1 MDIVKKNLVSIICGV
16 LALAALV
23 AVFIWPLDGYFE
35 ELQDKVKKRAALQSE
50 INGLLTKQRVPP
62 TFDPNNPNPNAER
75 LKSFPSARVIEAGNK
90 AVEGVQK
97 QSKTVY
103 LYAVGLNEKGHEK
116 LAVAGSLPAPSNTIA
131 LNYRRNYEA
140 ELKRL
145 RDVELKAG
153 TPPTADEVTK
163 RKEAIITKLEKD
175 YIVVDGQ
182 ITNKE
187 VVESRI
193 KEQLAKV
200 IPDMQREMATSY
212 QMYLDPNVVLRVPQ
226 TIPTGGQIP
235 DPVSIWWA
243 QLEFWIT
250 SDVVKTIKDVNSG
263 SKSVLTSP
271 VKSIRLLDVPHNF
284 FPPINVTGGVR
295 PGGLGGGLG
304 GGGVEGGGAEGGGEG
319 AGEQAPLSLA
329 DAIVQPLP
337 ENPATPTKRTGNAVF
352 DVVHFTMII
361 DIEADKLPL
370 FIKTLTANR
379 FLSVKRVEWV
389 AVDSLLMQANG
400 YVFGPKPVITATL
413 ECEAV
418 FMRGWTTRYMP
429 KDIKTALKIVEQ
441 PAGQTAR
448 VGG

>member
-35 ELQDKVKKRAALQSE
+35 DLQDKVKKRAALQSE

-62 TFDPNNPNPNAER
+62 TFDPNNPNPNADR
-75 LKSFPSARVIEAGNK
+75 LKSFPSAKVIEAGNK
-90 AVEGVQK
+90 AVKLVQD
-97 QSKTVY
+97 QSSVVY
-103 LYAVGLNEKGHEK
+103 KYAVSLNEKGHEK
-116 LAVAGSLPAPSNTIA
+116 LAVPGSLPAPTNTIA
-131 LNYRRNYEA
+131 LNFRRNYEA

-153 TPPTADEVTK
+153 TPPTTDEVTK
-163 RKEAIITKLEKD
+163 RKEAIITKGEKD

-226 TIPTGGQIP
+226 SIPTGGQIP

-250 SDVVKTIKDVNSG
+250 SDVVATIKAMNAG

-271 VKSIRLLDVPHNF
+271 IKSIRMLDVPHNF

-304 GGGVEGGGAEGGGEG
+304 GSEGAGVEGGEG
-319 AGEQAPLSLA
+319 AGEQGPLSLA

-337 ENPATPTKRTGNAVF
+337 ENPTTPTKRTGNSVF
-352 DVVHFTMII
+352 DIVHFTMIV
-361 DIEADKLPL
+361 DIEADKLPM
-370 FIKTLTANR
+370 FIKALTANR
-379 FLSVKRVEWV
+379 FVSVTRVEWV
-389 AVDSLLMQANG
+389 SVDSMLMQANG

-413 ECEAV
+413 QCEAV

-429 KDIKTALKIVEQ
+429 KDIKSALKIVEQ